1 MKRSQ
6 LAGTPEHREHFTA
19 EARGMA
25 FALSE
30 ALGTGEL
37 GNEVYRSLP
46 VGDVRC
52 RQTLEQFLDTV
63 ERMAGELFD
72 RAVACRDLPAGH
84 NIRTLPRKTA

>member
-1 MKRSQ
+1 MKRPQ
-6 LAGTPEHREHFTA
+6 PAGTPEHREYFA
-19 EARGMA
+19 AAARDLA

-46 VGDVRC
+46 VGDARC
-52 RQTLEQFLDTV
+52 RQMLGAFLDNT
-63 ERMAGELFD
+63 ERQALDLFD